1 MRAINSYMSNYFLY
15 TYREQVAIFFA
26 VNYAFFCVFLFHNF
40 SMAQIRIEFGE
51 RIGMRLHRNLLR
63 TSLLR
68 KSDQYIF
75 NSSISDAMVHCGAD
89 NLSIS
94 SLIPYF
100 MHVCTVAPNFLYRV
114 HDRSEGNNYTRDEN
128 APLFRAI
135 FATQRNTAQL
145 DISMMYSCQRN
156 EW

>member
-1 MRAINSYMSNYFLY
+1 MCAINSYMSNYFLY
-15 TYREQVAIFFA
+15 PYREQAAIFFA

-75 NSSISDAMVHCGAD
+75 NSSMSDAMVHCGAD
-89 NLSIS
+89 ILSIS

-100 MHVCTVAPNFLYRV
+100 IEYPLLYRV
-114 HDRSEGNNYTRDEN
+114 HERSEGNNYTRDEN

-156 EW
+156 EWYLT